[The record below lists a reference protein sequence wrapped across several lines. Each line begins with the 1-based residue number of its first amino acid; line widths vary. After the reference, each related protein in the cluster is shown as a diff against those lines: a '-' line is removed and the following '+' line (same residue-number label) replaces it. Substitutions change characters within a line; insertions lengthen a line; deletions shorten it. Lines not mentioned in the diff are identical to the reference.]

1 MRRFEFI
8 DPGPVLYNPRM
19 RIPTIA
25 AITLSLLSAAPPP
38 RTISFARAGVV
49 PGTMRLLIAASDGS
63 DEHPLLTAPHDDY
76 DPVWAPDGQSIVF
89 TSDRNGSGDLFR
101 VNADGSGLT
110 QLTSDAA
117 YEDQAAFSPDGKQLV
132 FVSTRG
138 TGHATLWT
146 LDLATGRAKALT
158 SGPGGDYRPAWSP
171 DGKWIAFS
179 SGRGIT
185 APFAE
190 GRWERQQLA
199 EIYWIRPDGTAL
211 EKVTHTGGFCGSPK
225 WMSDS
230 RHVLAYCSTAQQ
242 TMDLRRSLPEPGSE
256 SRLVSID
263 MTTGAVTA
271 VNAGPGVKINPSPLP
286 GNDVGYIRKDSA
298 DAGIWYSS
306 GSRGPRGPIRA
317 AAWAPDGKRVV
328 FHRRSNTTLPP
339 LVKMFSRSPNYELN
353 LSGMLPA
360 FSPSGKQYLTVGG
373 APGARVAALKVNTP
387 DTGRSEVLYQDK
399 ARNVFVGGWS
409 PRGDK
414 VVFALGSFAAFFDGF
429 HSQFLKPG
437 DRVEGGAQVAIINA
451 DGSGFQELTSGTDN
465 NAFPSYSP
473 DGNRLVFRTFG
484 KDGQGLRIMNLETRA
499 VTTLTS
505 DYDNFPLWSPRGD
518 LIMFARQIGGAYD
531 IFTIKPDGTALKR
544 LTNGNGN
551 DAHMSWSFDGESI
564 AFASSRMGFKDEVA
578 YTDAPQPYGEIF
590 VMRYDGT
597 RVEQLTDNQWEEG
610 TPGWQ
615 PPATVGVARR

>member
-1 MRRFEFI
+1 
-8 DPGPVLYNPRM
+8 M
-19 RIPTIA
+19 RILAVAGTVA
-25 AITLSLLSAAPPP
+25 FSLLWAAQPP
-38 RTISFARAGVV
+38 RKISFARAGGIV
-49 PGTMRLLIAASDGS
+49 PGALQLFISASDGS
-63 DEHPLLTAPHDDY
+63 DEHPLLAAPHDDY
-76 DPVWAPDGQSIVF
+76 DAVWSPDGRSIVF
-89 TSDRNGSGDLFR
+89 ASDRNGSADLFR
-101 VNADGSGLT
+101 VNADGSGLV

-117 YEDQAAFSPDGKQLV
+117 YDDQAAFSPDGKQLV

-138 TGHATLWT
+138 GGYADIWT
-146 LDLATGRAKALT
+146 LDITTKRAKALT

-199 EIYWIRPDGTAL
+199 EIYLIRPDGSGMK
-211 EKVTHTGGFCGSPK
+211 KVTNTGGFCGSPK
-225 WMSDS
+225 WMNDNQ
-230 RHVLAYCSTAQQ
+230 HVVAYCSTAQQ
-242 TMDLRRSLPEPGSE
+242 TMQIRRSVPEQGSQ

-263 MTTGAVTA
+263 ITTGALA
-271 VNAGPGVKINPSPLP
+271 DISAGPGVKVNPSPLP
-286 GNDVGYIRKDSA
+286 GNDVGYILKDA
-298 DAGIWYSS
+298 AEGGIYYAS
-306 GSRGPRGPIRA
+306 GSRGPRGAIRA
-317 AAWAPDGKRVV
+317 ASWSPDGKRVV
-328 FHRRSNTTLPP
+328 FHRRSTPTLPP
-339 LVKMFSRSPNYELN
+339 LVKMFSRSPNYELD

-360 FSPSGKQYLTVGG
+360 FSPSGKQYLTMGR
-373 APGARVAALKVNTP
+373 APGANVTALKVSTP
-387 DTGRSEVLYQDK
+387 ETGKSEVLYQDK
-399 ARNVFVGGWS
+399 TRNAFVGGWS

-414 VVFALGSFAAFFDGF
+414 AVFALGTFAAFFDGF
-429 HSQFLKPG
+429 RSEFHQPG
-437 DRVEGGAQVAIINA
+437 ERVEGGAQIAIINA

-473 DGNRLVFRTFG
+473 DGNRLVFRIFG

-518 LIMFARQIGGAYD
+518 LIMFARQIDGAYD
-531 IFTIKPDGTALKR
+531 IFTIRPDGTSLKR
-544 LTNGNGN
+544 LTNGKGN

-597 RVEQLTDNQWEEG
+597 HVEQLTDNQWEEG
-610 TPGWQ
+610 TPGWE
-615 PPATVGVARR
+615 PVTAGPVARR

>member
-1 MRRFEFI
+1 
-8 DPGPVLYNPRM
+8 M
-19 RIPTIA
+19 RILTVA
-25 AITLSLLSAAPPP
+25 VTFVGLLCAAPPP
-38 RTISFARAGVV
+38 RKISFARAGGVV
-49 PGTMRLLIAASDGS
+49 PGVLQLFISASDGS
-63 DEHPLLTAPHDDY
+63 DEHLLLAAPHDDY
-76 DPVWAPDGQSIVF
+76 DAVWSPDGKSIVF

-101 VNADGSGLT
+101 VNVDGSGLT

-117 YEDQAAFSPDGKQLV
+117 YDDQAAFSPDGKQLV

-138 TGHATLWT
+138 SGYADIWT
-146 LDLATGRAKALT
+146 LDIATKRAKALT

-171 DGKWIAFS
+171 DGKWIAFA

-185 APFAE
+185 APFSE

-199 EIYWIRPDGTAL
+199 EIYLIRPDGSGMK
-211 EKVTHTGGFCGSPK
+211 KVTSTGGFCGSPK

-230 RHVLAYCSTAQQ
+230 RRVLAYCSTAQQ
-242 TMDLRRSLPEPGSE
+242 TMDLRRTAPDKGSV

-263 MTTGAVTA
+263 TTNGALTDLP
-271 VNAGPGVKINPSPLP
+271 AGPGVKMNPSPLP

-298 DAGIWYSS
+298 EAGIYYTN
-306 GSRGPRGPIRA
+306 GSRGPRGAIRA
-317 AAWAPDGKRVV
+317 ASWSPDGKHVV
-328 FHRRSNTTLPP
+328 FHRKGVSQQPP
-339 LVKMFSRSPNYELN
+339 LVKMFSRNPNYELN
-353 LSGMLPA
+353 LSGALPA
-360 FSPSGKQYLTVGG
+360 FSPSGKQYLTM
-373 APGARVAALKVNTP
+373 ARDPGANVAALKVNTP
-387 DTGRSEVLYQDK
+387 ATGSSEVLYQDK
-399 ARNVFVGGWS
+399 TRNAFVGGWS

-414 VVFALGSFAAFFDGF
+414 VVFSLGGFAAFFDGF

-437 DRVEGGAQVAIINA
+437 DRVEGGAQIAIINA
-451 DGSGFQELTSGTDN
+451 DGSGFQELTSGADN

-473 DGNRLVFRTFG
+473 DGNRFVFRSFG
-484 KDGQGLRIMNLETRA
+484 KDGQGLRLMNLETKA

-518 LIMFARQIGGAYD
+518 LIMFARQIDGAYD
-531 IFTIKPDGTALKR
+531 IFTIRPDGTSLRR
-544 LTNGNGN
+544 LTNGKGN

-597 RVEQLTDNQWEEG
+597 HVEQLTDNQWEEG
-610 TPGWQ
+610 TPGWE
-615 PPATVGVARR
+615 PVTPGPVARR

>member
-1 MRRFEFI
+1 
-8 DPGPVLYNPRM
+8 M
-19 RIPTIA
+19 RILTVALTSVGLLCA
-25 AITLSLLSAAPPP
+25 AQPP
-38 RTISFARAGVV
+38 RKISFARAGGAV
-49 PGTMRLLIAASDGS
+49 PGSLQLFIAASDGS
-63 DEHPLLTAPHDDY
+63 DEHPLLAASHDDY
-76 DPVWAPDGQSIVF
+76 DAVWAPDGKAIVF

-110 QLTSDAA
+110 QLTSDPA

-138 TGHATLWT
+138 SGYADIRT
-146 LDLATGRAKALT
+146 LDIATKRAKALT

-185 APFAE
+185 APFSE

-199 EIYWIRPDGTAL
+199 EIYLIRPDGSGMK
-211 EKVTHTGGFCGSPK
+211 KVTSTGGFCGSPK

-242 TMDLRRSLPEPGSE
+242 TMDLRLRVPDPGSV

-263 MTTGAVTA
+263 TTNGALTDLP
-271 VNAGPGVKINPSPLP
+271 AGPGVKMNPSPLP

-298 DAGIWYSS
+298 EAGIYYSS
-306 GSRGPRGPIRA
+306 GSHGPLGLIRA
-317 AAWAPDGKRVV
+317 ASWSPDGKHVV
-328 FHRRSNTTLPP
+328 FHRRKAVTLPP
-339 LVKMFSRSPNYELN
+339 LIKMFSRNPNYELH
-353 LSGMLPA
+353 LSGQQPA
-360 FSPSGKQYLTVGG
+360 FSPSGKQYLTIGAG
-373 APGARVAALKVNTP
+373 APGSKVAALLVKTP
-387 DTGRSEVLYQDK
+387 ETGQSAVLYQDK
-399 ARNVFVGGWS
+399 TRNVLVGGWS

-414 VVFALGSFAAFFDGF
+414 VVFSLGAFAAFFDGF

-437 DRVEGGAQVAIINA
+437 DRVEGGAQLAIINA
-451 DGSGFQELTSGTDN
+451 DGSGFRELTSGADN

-473 DGNRLVFRTFG
+473 EGNRIVFRSFG

-518 LIMFARQIGGAYD
+518 LIMFARQIDGAYD
-531 IFTIKPDGTALKR
+531 IFTIHPDGTSLKR
-544 LTNGNGN
+544 LTNGKGN
-551 DAHMSWSFDGESI
+551 EAHMSWSSDGESI

-597 RVEQLTDNQWEEG
+597 HVEQLTDNQWEEG
-610 TPGWQ
+610 TPAWELMAPG
-615 PPATVGVARR
+615 PVASR

>member
-1 MRRFEFI
+1 MS
-8 DPGPVLYNPRM
+8 YNSQM
-19 RIPTIA
+19 RILTVA
-25 AITLSLLSAAPPP
+25 VTALGFLWAAPPP
-38 RTISFARAGVV
+38 RKISFARAGGVV
-49 PGTMRLLIAASDGS
+49 PGTMQLFISASDGS
-63 DEHPLLTAPHDDY
+63 DEHPLLAAPHDDY
-76 DPVWAPDGQSIVF
+76 DAVWAPDGQSIVF

-101 VNADGSGLT
+101 VNAEGSWLT

-138 TGHATLWT
+138 SGYADIWT
-146 LDLATGRAKALT
+146 LDIATRRAKALT
-158 SGPGGDYRPAWSP
+158 TGPGGDYRPAWSP

-199 EIYWIRPDGTAL
+199 EIYLIRPDGSGMK
-211 EKVTHTGGFCGSPK
+211 KVTNTGGFCGSPK
-225 WMSDS
+225 WMHDS
-230 RHVLAYCSTAQQ
+230 WHVLAYCSTAQQ
-242 TMDLRRSLPEPGSE
+242 TMDLRRSAPDPGSE

-263 MTTGAVTA
+263 MTTGALTEVH
-271 VNAGPGVKINPSPLP
+271 AGPGVKVNPSPLP
-286 GNDVGYIRKDSA
+286 GADVGYIRKDPE
-298 DAGIWYSS
+298 DAGIYYAS

-317 AAWAPDGKRVV
+317 AAWSPDGKRVV
-328 FHRRSNTTLPP
+328 FHRRATPTLPP
-339 LVKMFSRSPNYELN
+339 LVKMFSRNPNYELN

-360 FSPSGKQYLTVGG
+360 FSPSGKQYLSMARV
-373 APGARVAALKVNTP
+373 PGANVAALKVNTP
-387 DTGRSEVLYQDK
+387 ETGRSEVLYQDK
-399 ARNVFVGGWS
+399 TRNAFVGGWS

-414 VVFALGSFAAFFDGF
+414 VVFALGGFAAFFDGF
-429 HSQFLKPG
+429 HSEFLKPG
-437 DRVEGGAQVAIINA
+437 DRVEGGAQIAIINA
-451 DGSGFQELTSGTDN
+451 DGSGLQELTSGADN

-473 DGNRLVFRTFG
+473 DGNRLVFRSFG
-484 KDGQGLRIMNLETRA
+484 KNGQGLRIMNLETRA

-518 LIMFARQIGGAYD
+518 LIMFARQIDGAYD
-531 IFTIKPDGTALKR
+531 IFTIKPDGTSLKR
-544 LTNGNGN
+544 LTNGKGN

-597 RVEQLTDNQWEEG
+597 HVEQLTDNQWEEG
-610 TPGWQ
+610 TPGWE
-615 PPATVGVARR
+615 PLVPSRVAGR

>member
-1 MRRFEFI
+1 MCYNSQMRTLA
-8 DPGPVLYNPRM
+8 VAV
-19 RIPTIA
+19 IA
-25 AITLSLLSAAPPP
+25 LGYLWAAAPP
-38 RTISFARAGVV
+38 RKISFARAGGIV
-49 PGTMRLLIAASDGS
+49 PGTMQLFISASDGS
-63 DEHPLLTAPHDDY
+63 DEHPLLAAPHDDY
-76 DPVWAPDGQSIVF
+76 DAVWAPDGQSIVF

-101 VNADGSGLT
+101 VSADGSGLT

-117 YEDQAAFSPDGKQLV
+117 YEDQAAFSPDGQQLV

-138 TGHATLWT
+138 SGYADLWT
-146 LDLATGRAKALT
+146 LDIATGRAKALT
-158 SGPGGDYRPAWSP
+158 TGSGGDYRPAWSP

-199 EIYWIRPDGTAL
+199 EIYLIRPDGSGMN
-211 EKVTHTGGFCGSPK
+211 KVTGTGGFCGSPK
-225 WMSDS
+225 WMNDS

-242 TMDLRRSLPEPGSE
+242 TMDLRRSAPEPGSE

-263 MTTGAVTA
+263 MTTGALTEVH
-271 VNAGPGVKINPSPLP
+271 AGPGVKVNPSPLP
-286 GNDVGYIRKDSA
+286 GNEVGYIRKDSA
-298 DAGIWYSS
+298 DAGIYYAS

-317 AAWAPDGKRVV
+317 AAWSPDGKRVV
-328 FHRRSNTTLPP
+328 FHRHSTQTPPP
-339 LVKMFSRSPNYELN
+339 LVKMFSRNPNYELN
-353 LSGMLPA
+353 LSGPLPA
-360 FSPSGKQYLTVGG
+360 FSPSGEQYLSIGSVAG
-373 APGARVAALKVNTP
+373 AKVAALKVNTP
-387 DTGRSEVLYQDK
+387 ETGQSEVLYQDK
-399 ARNVFVGGWS
+399 TRNAFVGGWS

-414 VVFALGSFAAFFDGF
+414 VVFALGGFAAFFDGF
-429 HSQFLKPG
+429 HSEFLKPG
-437 DRVEGGAQVAIINA
+437 DRVEGGAQIAIINA
-451 DGSGFQELTSGTDN
+451 DGSGFQELTSGVDN

-518 LIMFARQIGGAYD
+518 LIMFARQIDGAYD
-531 IFTIKPDGTALKR
+531 IFTIKPDGTSLKR
-544 LTNGNGN
+544 LTNGKGN
-551 DAHMSWSFDGESI
+551 DAHMSWSSDGESI

-597 RVEQLTDNQWEEG
+597 HVEQLTDNQWEEG
-610 TPGWQ
+610 TPGWK
-615 PPATVGVARR
+615 PLAPGRVAGR